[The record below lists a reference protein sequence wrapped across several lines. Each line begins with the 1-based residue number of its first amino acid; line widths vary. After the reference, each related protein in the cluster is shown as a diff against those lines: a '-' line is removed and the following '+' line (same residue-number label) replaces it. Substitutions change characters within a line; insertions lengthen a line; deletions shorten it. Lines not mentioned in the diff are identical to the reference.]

1 MHSSG
6 KQFQPSP
13 SCILLLLLFV
23 LAASIAGD
31 GNAGNASSGLGHSRS
46 KRLAIFN
53 GQGTNKLV
61 GGLAFPIKQTD
72 TVQSVWGFVNYQAQY
87 VPSPIPIY
95 WWSFWNTSAFVS
107 TAREWR
113 KAIHS
118 RVAQDETRVWLYDV
132 VETGL
137 ERFAD
142 RNAGACLLKS
152 ICEISQRP
160 FMHNHIFGEILNAVL
175 VPSLDNVPEKYLHAR
190 NAGKAGANCRKT
202 YSDCSKELWHKLMQM
217 ARITI

>member
-6 KQFQPSP
+6 KQFQPNP
-13 SCILLLLLFV
+13 SSVLLLFV
-23 LAASIAGD
+23 LAASAAGD
-31 GNAGNASSGLGHSRS
+31 GNDRNASHGLSLSRT

-53 GQGTNKLV
+53 GQGTNKIV
-61 GGLAFPIKQTD
+61 AGLAFPIKQAD

-87 VPSPIPIY
+87 VPSPVPIY
-95 WWSFWNTSAFVS
+95 WWSFWNTSTFLS

-113 KAIHS
+113 RGIQS
-118 RVAQDETRVWLYDV
+118 RVFQDETRVWLYDV

-137 ERFAD
+137 ERLGD

-160 FMHNHIFGEILNAVL
+160 FMHNSIFGEILNAVL

-190 NAGKAGANCRKT
+190 NAGRAGANCRKT
-202 YSDCSKELWHKLMQM
+202 YSDCSQEFWNKLVQM

>member
-1 MHSSG
+1 MGMIEMLALGSVSVAPNAWPFSMVRA
-6 KQFQPSP
+6 QTRLTIDPTLAFR
-13 SCILLLLLFV
+13 LLIV
-23 LAASIAGD
+23 LPQIVA
-31 GNAGNASSGLGHSRS
+31 
-46 KRLAIFN
+46 
-53 GQGTNKLV
+53 
-61 GGLAFPIKQTD
+61 GLAFPIKQAD

-87 VPSPIPIY
+87 VPSPVPIY
-95 WWSFWNTSAFVS
+95 WWSFWNTSTFLS

-113 KAIHS
+113 KGIRS
-118 RVAQDETRVWLYDV
+118 RVFQDETRVWLYDV

-137 ERFAD
+137 ERLGD
-142 RNAGACLLKS
+142 RNAGACLLKC

-160 FMHNHIFGEILNAVL
+160 FMHNSIFGEILNAVL

-202 YSDCSKELWHKLMQM
+202 YSDCSKAFWNKLIQM